1 MTSATLLM
9 KQADQERTMENV
21 NRPLKKIKIYSLLTG
36 ILSFIILIFCVR
48 IVNLNIVKEEKLSAS
63 FTAETTV
70 NRIKS
75 QINRY
80 LVVSEFF
87 RNMIQEGHE
96 LDDEEFTFL
105 S

>member
-1 MTSATLLM
+1 M

-75 QINRY
+75 
-80 LVVSEFF
+80 
-87 RNMIQEGHE
+87 
-96 LDDEEFTFL
+96 
-105 S
+105 